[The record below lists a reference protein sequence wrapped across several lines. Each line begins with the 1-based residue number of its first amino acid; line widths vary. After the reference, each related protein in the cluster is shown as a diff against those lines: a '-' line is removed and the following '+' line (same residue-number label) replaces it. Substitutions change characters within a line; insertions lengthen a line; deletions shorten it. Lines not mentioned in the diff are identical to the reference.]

1 MQFIDVMRFKKW
13 SLLLLLAVSTLR
25 LEAQCGLTIKMPQKP
40 HAVVALSAYKGANV
54 VVIDSLR
61 ADSSGCCVYEP
72 ALPNG
77 MYFVEGDEVDIEFLS
92 VGKPIVMHV
101 EADEVRFDDSPEN
114 VRWNAYLQLR
124 ERFHYG
130 DKEPERYQ
138 QLIDSLAGDSSD
150 FASQLIRID
159 ANPLL
164 QASDFQNLDAICT
177 NVLTTKMVAYL
188 VASDADFKD
197 GVDHIL
203 GLAKGKF
210 KSYAFAIEYLLKGFT
225 ALGLS
230 EVTDYL
236 LNFPQLNEGEITQEE
251 GRELEILVEPY
262 QKVRVGAKAPDFG
275 GVTIDGKHYRLYD
288 SGAQHTIVVF
298 WSVDCEYCH
307 DFLRQ
312 IRKRLDL
319 KNEYELVTFALA
331 DRKEEVADEVKR
343 LRLPGNHFYDEA
355 RWEGKAFLNYH
366 VTSTPT
372 VFLLDQHKTIIAKPY
387 DWKELEGVI
396 KNL

>member
-101 EADEVRFDDSPEN
+101 EPDEVRFDDSPEN

-159 ANPLL
+159 AYPLL

-262 QKVRVGAKAPDFG
+262 QKVRVGAKAPDFE

-355 RWEGKAFLNYH
+355 RWDGKAFLNYH